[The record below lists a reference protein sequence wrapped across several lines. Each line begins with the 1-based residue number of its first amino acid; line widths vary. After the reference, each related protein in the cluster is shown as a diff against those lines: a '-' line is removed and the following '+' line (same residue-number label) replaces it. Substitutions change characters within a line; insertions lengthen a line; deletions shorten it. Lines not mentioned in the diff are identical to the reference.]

1 MVDSDTEFV
10 TITDDTAALMENT
23 YKDNKVTLITDNL
36 SETIVH
42 VNVLESK
49 PSSYDILSCSNV
61 LDNLKFLHN
70 IWPSAFLAAASEN
83 SSQKAIYWYE
93 PAIKYCF
100 GCFRRCIFK
109 GRSYYFAKKY

>member
-1 MVDSDTEFV
+1 MIDSDTEFV

-49 PSSYDILSCSNV
+49 P
-61 LDNLKFLHN
+61 
-70 IWPSAFLAAASEN
+70 
-83 SSQKAIYWYE
+83 
-93 PAIKYCF
+93 
-100 GCFRRCIFK
+100 
-109 GRSYYFAKKY
+109 